1 VVIVKRLQRL
11 DYIVGLLG
19 AMIMF
24 TFWLVVATFP
34 SFYFFNPLGQAN
46 TLRRFELI
54 FSTIGWIGISTLAPI
69 ALFAFASGARGARH
83 FLPVFALFYPLSL
96 AASQI
101 TSYVQTGSAYLSY
114 LRNFPIFVLTDLILP
129 VLILFIWHDLKERPG
144 EKLLQP

>member
-1 VVIVKRLQRL
+1 MVIVKRLQRL

-34 SFYFFNPLGQAN
+34 SFYFFNPLGQVN
-46 TLRRFELI
+46 MLRRFELI
-54 FSTIGWIGISTLAPI
+54 LSTIGWIGLSTLAPI
-69 ALFAFASGARGARH
+69 ALFAFASGARGARY
-83 FLPVFALFYPLSL
+83 FLPVFALFYPISL
-96 AASQI
+96 VISQV

-129 VLILFIWHDLKERPG
+129 ILILFIWHDLKERPG
-144 EKLLQP
+144 EKLLER